1 MILLDRSNIR
11 AHDSGKGSERYMRN
25 FDPYRRK
32 SNGVPMKN
40 MIANRM
46 TKIMWTIAALMLAAF
61 FPATAHAQA
70 ESGAQDHETHNMA
83 AIVHTP
89 AKTEFEGR
97 VSLPYE
103 VQCHGHKL
111 SAGEYKVFVKTVG
124 ADKMVTLQREG
135 SDVVL
140 HSRPVPPTSV
150 SDHGPSA
157 VMLRHGPGPGTHT
170 LEGVYLEN
178 LKLVLFLDETG
189 HTKPIDKIF
198 ASVRRVP
205 IT

>member
-1 MILLDRSNIR
+1 M
-11 AHDSGKGSERYMRN
+11 E
-25 FDPYRRK
+25 
-32 SNGVPMKN
+32 N
-40 MIANRM
+40 MIANRI
-46 TKIMWTIAALMLAAF
+46 KKFSLTIAPLMLAAF
-61 FPATAHAQA
+61 FPAVAHAQA
-70 ESGAQDHETHNMA
+70 ETGAQEHESNNMA
-83 AIVHTP
+83 TMAHAP
-89 AKTEFEGR
+89 AKTEFEGH

-111 SAGEYKVFVKTVG
+111 AAGDYKLFVKTVG
-124 ADKMVTLQREG
+124 EDKTVTLQREG

-157 VMLRHGPGPGTHT
+157 MMLRHGPGPGTHT
-170 LEGVYLEN
+170 IEGVYIEN

-189 HTKPIDKIF
+189 HANPIDKVF
-198 ASVRRVP
+198 ASVKRIP

>member
-1 MILLDRSNIR
+1 MILSGQSNIR
-11 AHDSGKGSERYMRN
+11 AYDSDKGLGRQYPE

-32 SNGVPMKN
+32 GNGVLMKN
-40 MIANRM
+40 MMANRM
-46 TKIMWTIAALMLAAF
+46 TTFTWSIAALMLAAF

-70 ESGAQDHETHNMA
+70 ETGAQDHETHNMA
-83 AIVHTP
+83 AMVHTP

-111 SAGEYKVFVKTVG
+111 AAGEYKVFVKTVG
-124 ADKMVTLQREG
+124 EDKMVTLQQEG

-140 HSRPVPPTSV
+140 RSRPVPPTSV

-170 LEGVYLEN
+170 LEGVYLED

>member
-1 MILLDRSNIR
+1 M
-11 AHDSGKGSERYMRN
+11 KE
-25 FDPYRRK
+25 
-32 SNGVPMKN
+32 MKN
-40 MIANRM
+40 VIANRM
-46 TKIMWTIAALMLAAF
+46 TKITWTIAALMLAAL
-61 FPATAHAQA
+61 FPAITHAQA
-70 ESGAQDHETHNMA
+70 ETGAQDHETHNMA
-83 AIVHTP
+83 VIAHTP
-89 AKTEFEGR
+89 AKTEFEGH

-111 SAGEYKVFVKTVG
+111 AAGEYKLLVKTVG
-124 ADKMVTLQREG
+124 EDKMVTLQREG

-157 VMLRHGPGPGTHT
+157 MMLRHGPGPGTHT
-170 LEGVYLEN
+170 LEGVYIEN

-189 HTKPIDKIF
+189 HANPIDKIF
-198 ASVRRVP
+198 ASVKRIP

>member
-1 MILLDRSNIR
+1 
-11 AHDSGKGSERYMRN
+11 
-25 FDPYRRK
+25 
-32 SNGVPMKN
+32 MKDTIKN
-40 MIANRM
+40 KL
-46 TKIMWTIAALMLAAF
+46 TKITWIIPALALAAF
-61 FPATAHAQA
+61 FPTIAHAQA
-70 ESGAQDHETHNMA
+70 ESGAQEHETANMA

-89 AKTEFEGR
+89 PKTEFEGHF
-97 VSLPYE
+97 SLPYE

-111 SAGEYKVFVKTVG
+111 APGDYKLFVKTVG
-124 ADKMVTLQREG
+124 EDKMVTLQREG

-189 HTKPIDKIF
+189 RANPIDKVF
-198 ASVRRVP
+198 ASVKRVP
-205 IT
+205 IS

>member
-1 MILLDRSNIR
+1 
-11 AHDSGKGSERYMRN
+11 
-25 FDPYRRK
+25 
-32 SNGVPMKN
+32 MKKTKK
-40 MIANRM
+40 MMPNRM
-46 TKIMWTIAALMLAAF
+46 MQISRLIPALMLAAF
-61 FPATAHAQA
+61 LPAIAHAQA
-70 ESGAQDHETHNMA
+70 ETGAQEHETTNMA
-83 AIVHTP
+83 AVTSST
-89 AKTEFEGR
+89 AKIDFQGHF
-97 VSLPYE
+97 SLPYQ

-111 SAGEYKVFVKTVG
+111 APGEYTLLVKTVG
-124 ADKMVTLQREG
+124 EDKMVTLQREG

-157 VMLRHGPGPGTHT
+157 VMLRHGPGPGAHT

-189 HTKPIDKIF
+189 HSNPIDKVF
-198 ASVRRVP
+198 AGVKRLP